1 MSRRKAKP
9 GSLSTRLREFLQAS
23 TEGVA
28 GVEPRGLGRALDR
41 DARRAFRVLVG
52 ERPQLSGRG
61 KEGDLHEILE
71 RVRLLF
77 LGIVRRLTPPRR
89 AVFVASFLALAI
101 GMFGDWSIS
110 RQGFSFDGSPF
121 LLALAFSGV
130 TFLLVVELVER
141 VLVRDE
147 LQVARQLQRE
157 LLPAQP
163 PVLAGYEIAQAWGTA
178 NEIGGDYFHFAPL
191 PDGRWAIAVADASG
205 HGMAAGL
212 LMALSDATLRTALDL
227 AADPLT
233 AAESI
238 HRRLIHTGDRR
249 AFLTLFLG
257 VLEPATGNIES
268 VVAGHPFPVL
278 RRADGALEEI
288 GRGGFPL
295 GVREEIRLEREAT
308 RLAPGDTLVL
318 YTDGIPE
325 AIDATGG
332 AFGFDRLRELTVAG
346 GTAVSILERVLREH
360 ERHRGEEPLNDDW
373 TLVVIRRLGPG
384 DQQPPPTP
392 PPPPRV

>member
-1 MSRRKAKP
+1 MSPRKSKP
-9 GSLSTRLREFLQAS
+9 GSLWLRLREFLQAS

-28 GVEPRGLGRALDR
+28 GAEPRGLGRALDR

-52 ERPQLSGRG
+52 ERPPLSGRG
-61 KEGDLHEILE
+61 KEDDFHEILE

-77 LGIVRRLTPPRR
+77 LGVIRRLTPPRR
-89 AVFVASFLALAI
+89 AVFVASFVALAI

-110 RQGFSFDGSPF
+110 RERFSFDGSPF
-121 LLALAFSGV
+121 LLALAFAGV

-157 LLPAQP
+157 LLPAEP
-163 PVLAGYEIAQAWGTA
+163 PALPGFEIAQAWGTA

-227 AADPLT
+227 ASDPLT

-257 VLEPATGNIES
+257 VLEPGTGRLES

-278 RRADGALEEI
+278 RRADGELEEI

-295 GVREEIRLEREAT
+295 GVREAIHLERQTHALT
-308 RLAPGDTLVL
+308 PGDTLVL

-325 AIDATGG
+325 AIDAAGS
-332 AFGFDRLRELTVAG
+332 AFGFDRLRALVEAG
-346 GTAVSILERVLREH
+346 GTANSVLERVLREH

-373 TLVVIRRLGPG
+373 TLVVLRRLPRSAAESA
-384 DQQPPPTP
+384 P
-392 PPPPRV
+392 PPPPPV

>member
-332 AFGFDRLRELTVAG
+332 AFGFDRLRDLTVAG
-346 GTAVSILERVLREH
+346 GTAVSILERVVREH

-373 TLVVIRRLGPG
+373 TLVVIRRLEPG